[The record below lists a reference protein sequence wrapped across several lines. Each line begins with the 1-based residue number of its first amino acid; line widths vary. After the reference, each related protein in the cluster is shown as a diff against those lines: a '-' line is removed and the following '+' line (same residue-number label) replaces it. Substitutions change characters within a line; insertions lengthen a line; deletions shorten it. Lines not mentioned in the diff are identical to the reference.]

1 MKNTTS
7 VCRIFGIKNCDTMKK
22 ARAWL
27 DAHQIA
33 YEFHDYRQNG
43 ADTELLSEFARH
55 IDWTQLLNKRGT
67 TWRQLGKAEQ
77 DAVTDAQSAIRL
89 MSEKPALIKRPVLVS
104 ADGRYHLG
112 FKADD
117 YQQFFSLP
125 A

>member
-22 ARAWL
+22 ARVWL
-27 DAHQIA
+27 DSHKIA
-33 YEFHDYRQNG
+33 YAFHDYRQDG

-55 IDWTQLLNKRGT
+55 IDWTLLLNKRGT
-67 TWRQLGKAEQ
+67 TWRQLDKAEQ
-77 DAVTDAQSAIRL
+77 DAVTDEQSAIRL

-104 ADGRYHLG
+104 PDGRYHLG

>member
-22 ARAWL
+22 ALAWL

-33 YEFHDYRQNG
+33 YEFHDYRQDG

-67 TWRQLGKAEQ
+67 TWRQLDKTEQ

-104 ADGRYHLG
+104 ADGRYRLG

>member
-33 YEFHDYRQNG
+33 YEFHDYRQDG

-67 TWRQLGKAEQ
+67 TWRQLDKTEQ

-104 ADGRYHLG
+104 ADGRYRLG

-117 YQQFFSLP
+117 YQQFFSFP

>member
-27 DAHQIA
+27 DSHQIA
-33 YEFHDYRQNG
+33 YEFHDYRQDG

-55 IDWTQLLNKRGT
+55 IDWTLLLNKRGT
-67 TWRQLGKAEQ
+67 TWRQLDKAEQ
-77 DAVTDAQSAIRL
+77 DAVTDEQSAVCL

-104 ADGRYHLG
+104 PDDRYHLG

>member
-33 YEFHDYRQNG
+33 YEFHDYRQDG

-67 TWRQLGKAEQ
+67 TWRQLDKTEQ

-104 ADGRYHLG
+104 ADGRYRLG

>member
-33 YEFHDYRQNG
+33 YEFHDYRQDG

-67 TWRQLGKAEQ
+67 TWRQLDKTEQ

-89 MSEKPALIKRPVLVS
+89 MSEKTGADQTSGAGLCGRPLS
-104 ADGRYHLG
+104 PW
-112 FKADD
+112 F
-117 YQQFFSLP
+117 
-125 A
+125 

>member
-33 YEFHDYRQNG
+33 YEFHDYRQDG

-67 TWRQLGKAEQ
+67 TWRQLDKAEQ

-104 ADGRYHLG
+104 ADGRYQLG

>member
-27 DAHQIA
+27 DAHQIT
-33 YEFHDYRQNG
+33 YEFHDYRQDG
-43 ADTELLSEFARH
+43 ADTGLLSEFARH

-67 TWRQLGKAEQ
+67 TWRQLDKAEQ
-77 DAVTDAQSAIRL
+77 DAVTDEQSAIRL

-104 ADGRYHLG
+104 PDGRYHLG

>member
-33 YEFHDYRQNG
+33 YEFHDYRQDG
-43 ADTELLSEFARH
+43 ADTEQLSEFARH

-67 TWRQLGKAEQ
+67 TWSQLDKT
-77 DAVTDAQSAIRL
+77 AVTDAQSAIRL
-89 MSEKPALIKRPVLVS
+89 MPEKPALIKRPVLVS

>member
-33 YEFHDYRQNG
+33 YEFHDYRQDG

-55 IDWTQLLNKRGT
+55 IGWTLLLNKRGT
-67 TWRQLGKAEQ
+67 TWRQLDKTEQ

>member
-22 ARAWL
+22 ARTWL
-27 DAHQIA
+27 DSHQ
-33 YEFHDYRQNG
+33 DG

-55 IDWTQLLNKRGT
+55 IDWTLLLNKRGT
-67 TWRQLGKAEQ
+67 TWRQLDKAEQ
-77 DAVTDAQSAIRL
+77 DAVTDEQSAVRL

-104 ADGRYHLG
+104 PDGRYHLG

>member
-33 YEFHDYRQNG
+33 YEFHDYRQDS

-67 TWRQLGKAEQ
+67 TWRQLDKTEQ

-104 ADGRYHLG
+104 ADGRYRLG